1 MEKLI
6 LDSFDFSF
14 SEEDFFR
21 AVRIDPEDDP
31 DFAEEAREV
40 IAEGLKLSRPKAVC
54 VCLDTGT
61 DENRAVIGGR
71 VLENPFIAQ
80 KLSQSNICVPYVAT
94 CGTEVKLWAEGLSDP
109 IHRWWADEVML
120 QLLNQT
126 MKHLYSAVKERW
138 FADAEHLT
146 ALNPGSLVH
155 WPIEGQKDLF
165 ALLSGGAE
173 EIGVELTPSMLML
186 PAKSCSGIY
195 FSSAKDYENCELC
208 PRIDCPNRLA
218 EFCGSTDWSAK

>member
-94 CGTEVKLWAEGLSDP
+94 CGTEVKLWAEG
-109 IHRWWADEVML
+109 
-120 QLLNQT
+120 
-126 MKHLYSAVKERW
+126 
-138 FADAEHLT
+138 
-146 ALNPGSLVH
+146 
-155 WPIEGQKDLF
+155 
-165 ALLSGGAE
+165 
-173 EIGVELTPSMLML
+173 
-186 PAKSCSGIY
+186 
-195 FSSAKDYENCELC
+195 
-208 PRIDCPNRLA
+208 
-218 EFCGSTDWSAK
+218 